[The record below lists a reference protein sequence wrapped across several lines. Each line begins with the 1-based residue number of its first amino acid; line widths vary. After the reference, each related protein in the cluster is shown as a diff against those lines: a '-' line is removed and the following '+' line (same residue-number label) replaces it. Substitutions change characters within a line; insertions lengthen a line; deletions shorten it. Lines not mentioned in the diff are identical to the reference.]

1 MSSAFRAG
9 GSSLAEVVERARAR
23 IGTEGGRRETVVE
36 AGHLRRFCEAIGD
49 ANPRWQV
56 EAPPTFLVA
65 ISSETLDLPEA
76 LAYGKGWLNGGDSF
90 RHREAVRVGDTIAA
104 VTRLVDVFEKQGAT
118 GAMLFLVS
126 ETTLTNQ
133 HGRVVATITGTRIRR

>member
-1 MSSAFRAG
+1 MSD
-9 GSSLAEVVERARAR
+9 LVERAKAR
-23 IGTEGGRRETVVE
+23 IGTEGGRRQNLVE

-49 ANPRWQV
+49 PNPRWLS

-76 LAYGKGWLNGGDSF
+76 LAYGRGWLNGGDHF
-90 RHREAVRVGDTIAA
+90 RYREAVRPGDTIAS
-104 VTRLVDVFEKQGAT
+104 VTRLTDVFEKQGAS
-118 GAMLFLVS
+118 GPMLFLVS

-133 HGRVVATITGTRIRR
+133 QGRVVATITGTRIRR